1 MSNGVRDLQSALQS
15 RLCRLILICL
25 ALYAVACIGCASFQ
39 RRLIYFPQH
48 LTVEE
53 VDESAKAAG
62 LERWINPSGQV
73 IGMRRMAPKQPAD
86 GQVLI
91 TYGNGSW
98 TIACAHYAND
108 LQNLT
113 NFNVFILEYPGY
125 ADRSGSPSQKSIFH
139 AADEALQ
146 SLGANRPVYLV
157 GESLGSGV
165 AAYLA
170 GTHPDKIAG
179 ILLLSPFNRLTS
191 VAQDHMPLLPVW
203 LLLVDRFPSEDY
215 LRAFRGPVGIM
226 VDGRDEV
233 VPEKFGLRLYDS
245 YAGPKR
251 LWTFP
256 EGQHI
261 SIMKPPEKF
270 WTEVL
275 GFWQTHQSS
284 EK

>member
-233 VPEKFGLRLYDS
+233 VPEKFGLRL
-245 YAGPKR
+245 
-251 LWTFP
+251 
-256 EGQHI
+256 
-261 SIMKPPEKF
+261 
-270 WTEVL
+270 
-275 GFWQTHQSS
+275 
-284 EK
+284 